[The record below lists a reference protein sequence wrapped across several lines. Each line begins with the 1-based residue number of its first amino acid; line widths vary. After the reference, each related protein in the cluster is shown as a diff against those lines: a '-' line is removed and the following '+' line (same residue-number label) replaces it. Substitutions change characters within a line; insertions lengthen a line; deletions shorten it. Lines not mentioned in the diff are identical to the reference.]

1 MKIVSVLHGLSTHT
15 LITLCG
21 LLTISCAFLLRAHA
35 VSVEEMRSIGLPAAL
50 AVPVI
55 EKRLQILAEQNEVAE
70 LQSVL
75 QTGGAK
81 EFIGL
86 YLLPEEDDIKRLLAM
101 FDLLFG
107 ELEQKGQLSH
117 FSSITVGT
125 RVLTDVKDVEALPL
139 SFDVHVT
146 QEGLSEFLRFIDL
159 SGLLT
164 VSNALEK
171 QGIDRL
177 LALTEEDNPASVI
190 ALEQFLGTDLLRY
203 SEDPAL
209 YEGQLSKAYASPLF
223 AHTFRDVLQAPRMR
237 YAREML
243 QAFAPALRSQNLW
256 PVRLLT
262 IESVTVHS
270 AGNDQVRAEVKLRA
284 YVRAR

>member
-1 MKIVSVLHGLSTHT
+1 MRIFSALHRLSTHT
-15 LITLCG
+15 LLTLCG

-35 VSVEEMRSIGLPAAL
+35 LRVEEMRGIGLPAAL
-50 AVPVI
+50 AVPGI
-55 EKRLQILAEQNEVAE
+55 DKRLEILAEQNEVTE
-70 LQSVL
+70 LQSAL
-75 QTGGAK
+75 QTGGMK
-81 EFIGL
+81 EFVGL
-86 YLLPEEDDIKRLLAM
+86 YLLPEEDDIDRLLGI

-107 ELEQKGQLSH
+107 ELEQKGQLSSV
-117 FSSITVGT
+117 SSITIGT
-125 RVLTDVKDVEALPL
+125 KISSEVEDVEALPL
-139 SFDVHVT
+139 SFKADFT

-164 VSNALEK
+164 VSDVLDA

-209 YEGQLSKAYASPLF
+209 YEGQLSKAFSSPLF
-223 AHTFRDVLQAPRMR
+223 AHTLRDVLQSPR
-237 YAREML
+237 ARAAKEML
-243 QAFAPALRSQNLW
+243 QSFALSLRSQNLW

-262 IESVTVHS
+262 IEEVTVHQS
-270 AGNDQVRAEVKLRA
+270 AADHVRAEVKLRA
-284 YVRAR
+284 YVRES